1 MEVFSVFGGDAPIG
15 TNSTFE
21 LRRRHVTREL
31 EQLLLALRFGDPCQR
46 PDLRVRQLTA
56 REGLMDQRQLD
67 EAARNP
73 DVLPSQLQV
82 PA

>member
-1 MEVFSVFGGDAPIG
+1 
-15 TNSTFE
+15 
-21 LRRRHVTREL
+21 
-31 EQLLLALRFGDPCQR
+31 
-46 PDLRVRQLTA
+46 
-56 REGLMDQRQLD
+56 MDQRQLD